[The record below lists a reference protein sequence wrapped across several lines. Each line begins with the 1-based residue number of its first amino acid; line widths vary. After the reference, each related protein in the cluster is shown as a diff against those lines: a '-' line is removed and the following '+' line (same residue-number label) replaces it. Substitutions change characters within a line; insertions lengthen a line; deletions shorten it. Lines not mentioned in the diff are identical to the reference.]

1 MFTAECGNVNLII
14 FSALENQCQTA
25 ILNQTLTCDPVL
37 LAVIVLVEW
46 APDTGLV
53 NACRHGSHPLL
64 TGAVLC
70 PPSQDRAVMAL
81 YLGTVFD
88 DEISQLGYIVV
99 EHINVHDFQKRI
111 HLAV

>member
-14 FSALENQCQTA
+14 FSSLKDQCQAAVLYQPFTGD
-25 ILNQTLTCDPVL
+25 LVL
-37 LAVIVLVEW
+37 LAVIVLVKR

-64 TGAVLC
+64 TGTVLC